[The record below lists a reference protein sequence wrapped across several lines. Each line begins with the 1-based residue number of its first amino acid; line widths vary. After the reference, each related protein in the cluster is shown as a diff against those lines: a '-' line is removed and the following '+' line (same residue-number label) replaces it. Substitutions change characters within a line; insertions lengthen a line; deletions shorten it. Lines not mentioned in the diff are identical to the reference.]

1 MSYEQPNAAEQ
12 FRPNE
17 GESRP
22 KIEQQADKLLMAH
35 QVYPGKTALFANN
48 LYTELVEQRGMELPK
63 EDFVRS
69 LRSYAE
75 ILVQDTQLSREER
88 KQKFRDFVDDL
99 STRSELPVDILAS
112 DMEAERTT
120 DEEKLRVSNILQQL
134 WSHEITNMH
143 ETKYRVLIHEL
154 YTSLEVPD
162 YVREEAFRESLEETL
177 EYWRERNE
185 WEYTPEVTE
194 EILST
199 YDSASAEVSPEIDA
213 SVQEP
218 VNVERP
224 VERRLELKAGLLQK
238 QLYNDLRLFYDEK
251 TGFEFATLAEELDEA
266 EFVREYKNAKER
278 GVSDANFKQ
287 QKLGEIFMDKF
298 DEFRFAWNN
307 MDNEEFS
314 QNMLNNGYV
323 DKFYDQ
329 LQALDAK
336 SFDYL
341 VNPEATNTHKFN
353 YLLERYKANRMQEK
367 DYQRL
372 GQILTELKY
381 DLANS

>member
-143 ETKYRVLIHEL
+143 ETKYLVLIHEL

-224 VERRLELKAGLLQK
+224 VERRLEHS
-238 QLYNDLRLFYDEK
+238 RLVCCRSSSTTICDPS
-251 TGFEFATLAEELDEA
+251 TTRRPAS
-266 EFVREYKNAKER
+266 N
-278 GVSDANFKQ
+278 S
-287 QKLGEIFMDKF
+287 
-298 DEFRFAWNN
+298 
-307 MDNEEFS
+307 
-314 QNMLNNGYV
+314 
-323 DKFYDQ
+323 
-329 LQALDAK
+329 
-336 SFDYL
+336 
-341 VNPEATNTHKFN
+341 
-353 YLLERYKANRMQEK
+353 
-367 DYQRL
+367 RL
-372 GQILTELKY
+372 
-381 DLANS
+381 